1 MSNGT
6 RGETGPT
13 VPAWPPPQAQMART
27 LSFVTAGGAATAGFL
42 GCCLNLPGACLTAG
56 ILALLSLVFNLWDF
70 FQRPGRGAYRAAA
83 VTDDPANTADRTG
96 PPGSSG
102 GPSRY

>member
-1 MSNGT
+1 
-6 RGETGPT
+6 
-13 VPAWPPPQAQMART
+13 MART

-70 FQRPGRGAYRAAA
+70 FQNPAKDVRAAVA
-83 VTDDPANTADRTG
+83 PDKPVDA
-96 PPGSSG
+96 PGKPDTLGSGG

>member
-1 MSNGT
+1 
-6 RGETGPT
+6 
-13 VPAWPPPQAQMART
+13 MART
-27 LSFVTAGGAATAGFL
+27 LSFITAGGAATAGFL

-70 FQRPGRGAYRAAA
+70 FQIPKRETYGAAPAIA
-83 VTDDPANTADRTG
+83 EPVKTDSGDN